1 MKKVLFV
8 IPTMRMGGAEQSL
21 VSLLNMLDKSKY
33 EIDLLLFEK
42 KGELLGNISPH
53 INVLETDLVT
63 TAMVLEFRYYFKQL
77 LKEKKFGAAF
87 VRFFILLLSSI
98 QRKLKIN
105 KILSWNIAK
114 HFIKSH
120 KKEYDVAVGYL
131 EGVADFYVI
140 DKANAKKKI
149 GWIHNDFSKQRRN
162 YELEKKYYEKFDAL
176 VTISEVCRDHFIEFY
191 PHLRNKISII
201 ENMSNYSW
209 IMKQSL
215 KEISDPVDRESLYI
229 VSVGRLEE
237 AKGFDIAILAGL
249 LLKKMEKRFI
259 WHIFGEG
266 SLRSKLQNLINEN
279 GLEEQIIL
287 KGVTKNPYKYMN
299 RADIIVQS
307 SRYEG
312 KSIVLDEAKFLGKP
326 IVVTNYPSAK
336 DQITNEKTGIVVE
349 MNAEGIAGGIELL
362 MNDEALRNK
371 IGKNCLECNQ
381 LEQSSLKKVEAL
393 LDEN

>member
-42 KGELLGNISPH
+42 KGELLGNISSR
-53 INVLETDLVT
+53 INVLKTDLVT

-87 VRFFILLLSSI
+87 VRLFILLLSSI

-120 KKEYDVAVGYL
+120 KKEYDVAIGYL

-140 DKANAKKKI
+140 DKVNAKKKI
-149 GWIHNDFSKQRRN
+149 GWIHSDFSKQIRN
-162 YELEKKYYEKFDAL
+162 LKAEAKYYEEFDKIAVISDICRKNFVQCYPRLENRAL
-176 VTISEVCRDHFIEFY
+176 V
-191 PHLRNKISII
+191 I
-201 ENMSNYSW
+201 ENMSNYEW
-209 IMKQSL
+209 IQEQSL
-215 KEISDPVDRESLYI
+215 KTIPDRIEEDMFYI

-237 AKGFDIAILAGL
+237 VKGFDLAISAAAILKQKG
-249 LLKKMEKRFI
+249 KHFI
-259 WHIFGEG
+259 WHILGDG
-266 SLRSKLQNLINEN
+266 SQRANLQNQIESHEISDLIS
-279 GLEEQIIL
+279 L
-287 KGVTKNPYKYMN
+287 KGTTNNPYMYMR
-299 RADIIVQS
+299 RADMIVQS

-349 MNAEGIAGGIELL
+349 MSAEGIAGGIELL